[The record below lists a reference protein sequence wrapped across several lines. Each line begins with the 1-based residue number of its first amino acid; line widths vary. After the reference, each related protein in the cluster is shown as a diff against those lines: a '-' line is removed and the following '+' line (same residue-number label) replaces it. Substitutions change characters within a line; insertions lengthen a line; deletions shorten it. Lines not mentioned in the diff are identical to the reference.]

1 MRIIIISST
10 LLLLSIL
17 SMLKS
22 PTAFLTKPKDVY
34 LTCTCP
40 KETPPEP
47 KKLYKEEQPNYEF
60 SWISD
65 ADKIEERHWCYFRG
79 FRNLH
84 EKNIVS
90 VDFKEAEIRADV
102 PPGGQLIN
110 KVENETSNVEP
121 ISEYDLYYTPS
132 RSPKALAGLIKPQV
146 QSQTAIVTTAGGP
159 RTRPVLEMDTS
170 KPIVTEIRYDVRDPE
185 KKNDYNIA
193 VTLSSSTE
201 REGDQ
206 NRYAF
211 SMVNQG
217 KDTLRFQWET
227 VEKAYDADAM
237 KVLITTFQGKST
249 EEPGVE
255 LEPGRPFE
263 ITAPSRRAATIIP
276 GVIKIYRNNIFL
288 ASGFA
293 PAFLPRVR

>member
-1 MRIIIISST
+1 MRFMIIASA

-17 SMLKS
+17 SMPNS
-22 PTAFLTKPKDVY
+22 PTAFLTKPGEVY

-47 KKLYKEEQPNYEF
+47 KKLYKNEQPNYEF

-65 ADKIEERHWCYFRG
+65 ADKIGERQWCYFRG
-79 FRNLH
+79 FMNLH
-84 EKNIVS
+84 SANVVS
-90 VDFKEAEIRADV
+90 VDFKEAGIRADV

-110 KVENETSNVEP
+110 KVETETSNAEP
-121 ISEYDLYYTPS
+121 ISEYDLYYTPA
-132 RSPKALAGLIKPQV
+132 RSPKLLAGLIKPQE
-146 QSQTAIVTTAGGP
+146 QKATAIVTTAGGQ
-159 RTRPVLEMDTS
+159 RTNPISKVDTS
-170 KPIVTEIRYDVRDPE
+170 QPIVTELRYDVRDPE
-185 KKNDYNIA
+185 KKNDYSVA
-193 VTLSSSTE
+193 VTLSSSVK

-211 SMVNQG
+211 SMVNKG
-217 KDTLRFQWET
+217 KDALRFQWET

-237 KVLITTFQGKST
+237 KVLIMAFQGKST

-263 ITAPSRRAATIIP
+263 ITAPSRRAATIVP
-276 GVIKIYRNNIFL
+276 GLIKIYRNNTFL

-293 PAFLPRVR
+293 PAFLPRAR